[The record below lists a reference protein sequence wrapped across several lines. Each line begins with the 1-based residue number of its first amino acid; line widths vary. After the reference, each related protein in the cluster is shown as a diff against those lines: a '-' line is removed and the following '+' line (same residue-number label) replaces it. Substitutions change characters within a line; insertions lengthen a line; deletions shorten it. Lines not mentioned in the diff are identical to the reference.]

1 MPDICPELTSLTIQL
16 PRSKSILIR
25 KLIIGFLYE
34 NKIGDI
40 TSEDAEDVHIV
51 HRNLHLIARRQSQKN
66 FSETRIDV
74 KDCGAAFRFL
84 MALLSVTEGNWFLC
98 GTERLLNRPIA
109 PLMKAL
115 QNIGAEIIQTKSGFR
130 IHGKKITVSEI
141 NIEGGLSSQWVSALL
156 LIAGKIKLQKLI
168 LTSPVFSYPYLDL
181 TCRLLTQS
189 GFQIKKKDN
198 TYDFKH
204 ENFIINSGVIKE
216 EADWSAAAYWYAIAI
231 LFPGKKII
239 LNGLSFA
246 DYQGD
251 TIIAEYFRCLGIDSL
266 ETKSG
271 ITLCGVKKKL
281 SQPITFDLSAHPDI
295 SLILAILAVLLPFDI
310 VLNGLNSLNVKE
322 SDRLTILYVKLSSF
336 ASVQLEN
343 SSQLIVK
350 GISRQIDKKRTH
362 YFDSCGDHRLVMAF
376 SLFSFFY
383 ATKISHLEC
392 VKKSYPNF
400 WQDVAKFLLFIQK

>member
-51 HRNLHLIARRQSQKN
+51 HRNLHLIARRQSQNN

-98 GTERLLNRPIA
+98 GTERLLNRPIT

-130 IHGKKITVSEI
+130 IHGKKITASEI
-141 NIEGGLSSQWVSALL
+141 NIEGGISSQWVSALL
-156 LIAGKIKLQKLI
+156 LIAGKIKLNKLI

-181 TCRLLTQS
+181 TCTLLTQS
-189 GFQIKKKDN
+189 GFHIEKKAN
-198 TYDFKH
+198 TYSFTHD
-204 ENFIINSGVIKE
+204 NLTINSAVIKE
-216 EADWSAAAYWYAIAI
+216 ESDWSAAAFWYAVAT
-231 LFPGKKII
+231 LFPDKKIV
-239 LNGLSFA
+239 LQGLSLT
-246 DYQGD
+246 DLQGD
-251 TIIAEYFRCLGIDSL
+251 TIVAEWFRILGIDSL

-271 ITLCGVKKKL
+271 ITLYRFKQNL

-295 SLILAILAVLLPFDI
+295 SLILAVLAVLLPFDV
-310 VLNGLNSLNVKE
+310 VLNGLNSLNLKE
-322 SDRLTILYVKLSSF
+322 SDRLTILSEKLSSF
-336 ASVQLEN
+336 APVELQN
-343 SSQLIVK
+343 NSQLFVK
-350 GISRQIDKKRTH
+350 GTSRQIDKNRTL
-362 YFDSCGDHRLVMAF
+362 YFDSYGDHRLVMAF

-383 ATKISHLEC
+383 STEITHPEC

-400 WQDVAKFLLFIQK
+400 SQDVTKFRFLI